1 MNATAPTLFDGPLL
15 EAADHARLSGQL
27 ALVKALMADGQW
39 RTLAEIAAVVKGSE
53 AGTSSRLRDLRKAR
67 FGGHTVERQR
77 VAGGLW
83 QYRVLGGSN

>member
-1 MNATAPTLFDGPLL
+1 MTTEAPTLFDGPAL

-39 RTLAEIAAVVKGSE
+39 RTLKEIADAVKGSE
-53 AGTSSRLRDLRKAR
+53 AGVSARLRDLRKIR
-67 FGGHTVERQR
+67 FGNHNVERQR

-83 QYRVLGGSN
+83 QYRVRASA